1 MNLKHSHLFLET
13 IIVKRK
19 IRHHMSTTAYSYTFK
34 RYSLS
39 EPAAEFP
46 SADSS
51 ISSKM
56 AFSTPTGCPILYA
69 HKRE

>member
-1 MNLKHSHLFLET
+1 MNLKHNHLFLET

-19 IRHHMSTTAYSYTFK
+19 IRHHMSTTACSYTFK

-39 EPAAEFP
+39 ESAAEF
-46 SADSS
+46 SSDSS